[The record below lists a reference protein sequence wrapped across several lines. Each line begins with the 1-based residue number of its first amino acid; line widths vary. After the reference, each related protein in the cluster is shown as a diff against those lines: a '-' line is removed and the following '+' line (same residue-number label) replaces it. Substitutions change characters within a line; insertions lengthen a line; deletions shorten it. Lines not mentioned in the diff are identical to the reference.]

1 MILEID
7 QDDLQDRSLQYY
19 CVVLLNADQLSTPS
33 LASSVRAPEREVIE
47 LIDLLT
53 TDADR
58 RS

>member
-1 MILEID
+1 MILEI
-7 QDDLQDRSLQYY
+7 
-19 CVVLLNADQLSTPS
+19 DQLSTPS